1 MTQDQEIKK
10 IPLEVGKT
18 QIGSMMGKF
27 KGEVYN
33 FQIYYGNYILPSPHG
48 EFIHYNQ
55 NLYKQTLMKFLDSE
69 EGQKYIRPTEKEIEE
84 ATQLVISKESDEG
97 WAQKLQNAPTVAEV
111 YINGKELIS
120 IVRERENKIKDA
132 DDLCEPGSYGHLS
145 VDELYRELHETQTGQ
160 YRYAHLLCCNNC
172 GDCFCWSVQAKISVG
187 LKYVT
192 WTLSHN
198 HRDWDY
204 NLKYCFDKME
214 YMGLLRRLRRVVPGE
229 VKS

>member
-55 NLYKQTLMKFLDSE
+55 NLYKQKLMKFLDSE

-84 ATQLVISKESDEG
+84 ATQLVISKES
-97 WAQKLQNAPTVAEV
+97 Q
-111 YINGKELIS
+111 LIS
-120 IVRERENKIKDA
+120 KQTQYQVDA
-132 DDLCEPGSYGHLS
+132 LQTYSPPAEKYAQVHPDEPQYLQKHQNQQHFSQFHLKS
-145 VDELYRELHETQTGQ
+145 F
-160 YRYAHLLCCNNC
+160 LLQ
-172 GDCFCWSVQAKISVG
+172 GLPY
-187 LKYVT
+187 LKY
-192 WTLSHN
+192 L
-198 HRDWDY
+198 
-204 NLKYCFDKME
+204 F
-214 YMGLLRRLRRVVPGE
+214 
-229 VKS
+229 

>member
-55 NLYKQTLMKFLDSE
+55 NLYKQKLMKFLDSE

-84 ATQLVISKESDEG
+84 ATQLVISKES
-97 WAQKLQNAPTVAEV
+97 Q
-111 YINGKELIS
+111 LIS
-120 IVRERENKIKDA
+120 KQPKDTVEKVQEEAEQAPKEEVVQPFIKTEA
-132 DDLCEPGSYGHLS
+132 
-145 VDELYRELHETQTGQ
+145 DELET
-160 YRYAHLLCCNNC
+160 
-172 GDCFCWSVQAKISVG
+172 I
-187 LKYVT
+187 
-192 WTLSHN
+192 
-198 HRDWDY
+198 
-204 NLKYCFDKME
+204 NLKKKVKAMLIVMIIQSLCIVALI
-214 YMGLLRRLRRVVPGE
+214 GLRVFGL
-229 VKS
+229 